1 MNTPIST
8 SSFQHDSLTELL
20 RWRASTSPDKRIYSF
35 LHDGETESEY
45 LTFSTLDQQARNIGV
60 WLQEHSKSGERAL
73 LIYPSG
79 LDFIAAFY
87 ACLYSGIIAV
97 PVYPPSATRADRTL
111 QRFYAIVRDAQ
122 PNVVLTTSSLA
133 SRVQSLVA
141 TSPELQNMPIL
152 VTNELPMGGEERWRA
167 SAITGDTLAFLQYT
181 SGSTGMPK
189 GVMVSHRNLLHNSA
203 MIADVCQHPAHA
215 RLVTWLPL
223 YHDLG
228 LIGGVIQPLYA
239 GFESTI
245 LSPTI
250 FLQRPIR
257 WLQAISRFKAT
268 MTGAPNFAYDLCVRK
283 ITPEQRETLDL
294 SSLEVAA
301 NGAEPVRA
309 ETLEQFYNT
318 FAPCGLRREALYPC
332 YGLAE
337 STLFTGGRPHG
348 TTTNIQAFKNTAL
361 EQNKADE
368 ASADDSGTT
377 QLVSLGTPLKQQT
390 LLIVSTE
397 TFTKSN
403 ADEVGEIWLASPSV
417 AQGYWHKAEETSE
430 TFHAYLADT
439 GEGAFLRT
447 GDLGFLHD
455 GELFIT
461 GRLKDLI
468 IIRGSNHYPQDIEQ
482 TVEKSHRAIKQ
493 GSGVAF
499 SVDAEGEERLVIVQ
513 EVERQYLKSN
523 LQEVVDSIRQVIA
536 EQHELQT
543 YAVVLL
549 KPATLPKTSSG
560 KVQRRASKESFL
572 NDSLDT
578 VYTWTLNVENAST
591 HPTTADA
598 SDKIEQKAT
607 PQESVSDTGKS
618 RDEIQSWLTT
628 QIAERLKVN
637 RSNVDIREPFAY
649 YGMDSV
655 QAVSLS
661 ADLEDWLER
670 ELSPTLAY
678 EYPTIEALS
687 RYLAGESISPVS
699 LLAPRNEQRADSNN
713 STETATDAIAIIG
726 LGCRFP
732 GANNPESFWQMLH
745 EGRDGITEVPT
756 ERWNAGTYY
765 DPEQAVPGK
774 MNTRWG
780 GFLSH
785 VDQFDPF
792 FFGISPREAE
802 RMDPQQRL
810 LLEVAWETL
819 ENAGQSPDKLAG
831 SQTGVFVG
839 ISGNDYSRLLY
850 DDPQSL
856 DAYTGTGNSH
866 SIAANRL
873 SYVLDLRGPSVAVD
887 TACSSSLVSVHLAC
901 QSIRNGECNMA
912 LAGGVNLILT
922 PELTITFSQARMM
935 SSEGHCKTFD
945 DSADGYVRS
954 EGCGLVL
961 LKPLSQALKDGDTVL
976 SVIRGSAVNQDGRSN
991 GLTAPNALAQEA
1003 VILQALHNANATP
1016 DQISYIEAHGSS
1028 TPLGDPI
1035 EFNALKAVLMP
1046 GRTHEQ
1052 SCIVS
1057 SVKTNIGHLESAAGI
1072 AGLIKTVLSLYKEE
1086 IPPHINFKKLNQHI
1100 SLDGTT
1106 FVIPTHGQKW
1116 PDAKRRIA
1124 GVSAFGF
1131 GGTNAH
1137 IIVEAAPPPSVSP
1150 RNVQKMERPLHLLT
1164 LSAKSESALR
1174 ILAQQY
1180 ADILTDASASTV
1192 ADICFTANTG
1202 RAHFAHRLSITGDSA
1217 QQLRERLLKAAT
1229 GHEGEGIQ
1237 SGQVQGKE
1245 RTKVVFLFSGQG
1257 SQYVG
1262 MGRHLYETQPTF
1274 RRALDECDRI
1284 LQAYLDSD
1292 SRDKSRH
1299 YIDDSRDKSRHYM
1312 GERPLLSVLFGD
1324 ENSTLLN
1331 ETAYTQPAL
1340 FALEYALA
1348 ELWRSWGLVPDAVMG
1363 HSVGEYVAACVA
1375 GMFSLED
1382 ALKLIAERG
1391 RLMQAL
1397 PQNGDMLSVFT
1408 TEEQIAPVIAPY
1420 STQVAIAAIN
1430 GPQHIVL
1437 SGERTAI
1444 QAIQRQL
1451 EAQSTT
1457 TYPMTVSHAFHSPLM
1472 EPMLDAFEQVAHSV
1486 QTEPLRIPLVAN
1498 LTGSMVNVGDMLD
1511 AAYWRRQTRSP
1522 VQFSAGIQTLA
1533 EHGYTCFIEV
1543 GPATTLLSMAK
1554 RCLVGTD
1561 SSHPHAQEDNIWLS
1575 SLRKQHD
1582 DWETLLNDVG
1592 TLYVKGVER
1601 VIGHDATRGVDS
1613 GYTRKRV
1620 VFPALPTY
1628 PFERERYWPSQ
1639 PGSNVTRPPTIST
1652 GYAEGHVEGREGR
1665 NELRTLQTG
1674 RHPLLDTYT
1683 ELVYPQGT
1691 HVWETTL
1698 DGQRLPYLHDH
1709 RIQGAMAAPIS
1720 LYIEMAQA
1728 AASEALGTDAHV
1740 LADIELKKLLL
1751 LPEHGTQKVQVV
1763 LASEA
1768 NNDVSFSVYS
1778 HAAGV
1783 PEQPRQQWTLHA
1795 SGKIL
1800 PSRQTRMV

>member
-1 MNTPIST
+1 LNTDIST
-8 SSFQHDSLTELL
+8 SSFEHATHETLTELL
-20 RWRASTSPDKRIYSF
+20 RWRASASPDKRIYSF

-45 LTFSTLDQQARNIGV
+45 LTFSDLDRLARTIGAR
-60 WLQEHSKSGERAL
+60 LQEHSKIGERAL

-87 ACLYSGIIAV
+87 GCLYSGIVAV

-111 QRFYAIVRDAQ
+111 QRFHAIVQDAQ
-122 PNVVLTTSSLA
+122 PAVILTTSSLS
-133 SRVQSLVA
+133 SRVTSLVA
-141 TSPELQNMPIL
+141 SSPELQNAPVF
-152 VTNELPMGGEERWRA
+152 VTDELSSGEQWREP
-167 SAITGDTLAFLQYT
+167 AISGNSLAFLQYT
-181 SGSTGMPK
+181 SGSTGTPK
-189 GVMVSHRNLLHNSA
+189 GVMVTHRNLLHNSA
-203 MIADVCQHPAHA
+203 IIADVCQHPPHA

-228 LIGGVIQPLYA
+228 LIGGIIQPLYA

-245 LSPTI
+245 LSPTS

-283 ITPEQRETLDL
+283 ISPEQRETLDL
-294 SSLEVAA
+294 SSWEVAA

-318 FAPCGLRREALYPC
+318 FAPCGLRREALYPS

-337 STLFTGGRPHG
+337 ATLFAGGRPHG
-348 TTTNIQAFKNTAL
+348 EVATALPFDEKAL
-361 EQNKADE
+361 EQNKAIE
-368 ASADDSGTT
+368 ARTKESGTIP
-377 QLVSLGTPLKQQT
+377 LVSLGTPLRQQK
-390 LLIVSTE
+390 LLIVNTE
-397 TFTKSN
+397 TFTQSS
-403 ADEVGEIWLASPSV
+403 DEMVGEIWISSPSV
-417 AQGYWHKAEETSE
+417 AQGYWGKSAETSK

-439 GEGAFLRT
+439 GEGPFLRT
-447 GDLGFLHD
+447 GDLGFLHN

-482 TVEKSHRAIKQ
+482 TVEKCHPAIRP

-499 SVDAEGEERLVIVQ
+499 SIDADGEERLVIVQ
-513 EVERQYLKSN
+513 EIERHYLRDN
-523 LQEVVDSIRQVIA
+523 LEEVANRIRQTVA

-543 YAVVLL
+543 YAVVLI

-560 KVQRRASKESFL
+560 KVQRRASKEGFL
-572 NDSLDT
+572 DGSLDT
-578 VYTWTLNVENAST
+578 VYTWTLNVAEDSAS
-591 HPTTADA
+591 DA
-598 SDKIEQKAT
+598 SDKIKQENVAT
-607 PQESVSDTGKS
+607 QHFTQQENGPEREKS
-618 RDEIQSWLTT
+618 RDEIQTWLIT
-628 QIAERLKVN
+628 QVAERLKVN
-637 RSNVDIREPFAY
+637 RRDVDIRKPFAH

-661 ADLEDWLER
+661 ADLEDWLGR

-678 EYPTIEALS
+678 EYPTIEALA
-687 RYLAGESISPVS
+687 RYLAGESISPAS
-699 LLAPRNEQRADSNN
+699 LLAPRNEQRTGNDTM
-713 STETATDAIAIIG
+713 TETATDAIAIIG

-745 EGRDGITEVPT
+745 EGRDGITEVPI

-785 VDQFDPF
+785 VDLFDPY

-819 ENAGQSPDKLAG
+819 EHAGQSPDRLAG

-839 ISGNDYSRLLY
+839 ISGNDYSRWIY
-850 DDPQSL
+850 DDPESL

-873 SYVLDLRGPSVAVD
+873 SYVLDLRGPSVAID

-901 QSIRNGECNMA
+901 QSIRNGECDMA

-961 LKPLSQALKDGDTVL
+961 LKPLSQAMKDGDTVL
-976 SVIRGSAVNQDGRSN
+976 AVIRGSAVNQDGRSN

-1003 VILQALHNANATP
+1003 VILQALYNAKVTP
-1016 DQISYIEAHGSS
+1016 DQISYVEAHGSS

-1046 GRTHEQ
+1046 GRTVEQ
-1052 SCIVS
+1052 TCIVS

-1072 AGLIKTVLSLYKEE
+1072 AGLIKTVLSLYNEE
-1086 IPPHINFKKLNQHI
+1086 IPPHLNFKKLNQHI
-1100 SLDGTT
+1100 SLERTT
-1106 FVIPTHGQKW
+1106 FIIPTQGQRW

-1137 IIVEAAPPPSVSP
+1137 IIVEAAPIQLASP
-1150 RNVQKMERPLHLLT
+1150 KNANKMERPLHLLT

-1174 ILAQQY
+1174 TLAQYY
-1180 ADILTDASASTV
+1180 ADFFTNAPASTI

-1202 RAHFAHRLSITGDSA
+1202 RAHFPHRLAITGNSA
-1217 QQLRERLLKAAT
+1217 QQLRERLLEAAA
-1229 GHEGEGIQ
+1229 GHEGSGILNE
-1237 SGQVQGKE
+1237 QVLSKGS
-1245 RTKVVFLFSGQG
+1245 TKIAFLFSGQG

-1262 MGRHLYETQPTF
+1262 MGRQLYETQPVF
-1274 RRALDECDRI
+1274 RHALDECDRI
-1284 LQAYLDSD
+1284 LQSYAGTDT
-1292 SRDKSRH
+1292 RDT
-1299 YIDDSRDKSRHYM
+1299 SRHYM
-1312 GERPLLSVLFGD
+1312 SDRPLLSVLYGD

-1348 ELWRSWGLVPDAVMG
+1348 ELWSSWGLIPDAVMG

-1375 GMFSLED
+1375 GLFSLED

-1408 TEEQIAPVIAPY
+1408 TEEQLAPVIAPY

-1444 QAIQRQL
+1444 QVIQRQL
-1451 EAQSTT
+1451 EAQRITI
-1457 TYPMTVSHAFHSPLM
+1457 YPMTVSHAFHSPLM
-1472 EPMLDAFEQVAHSV
+1472 EPMLDSFEQVARSV
-1486 QTEPLRIPLVAN
+1486 QVKPLRIPLVAN
-1498 LTGSMVNVGDMLD
+1498 LTGQMVNVGEKLD
-1511 AAYWRRQTRSP
+1511 ADYWRHQTRSA
-1522 VQFSAGIQTLA
+1522 VQFSAGIKTLA
-1533 EHGYTCFIEV
+1533 ERGYTCFIEV
-1543 GPATTLLSMAK
+1543 GPTTTLLGMAK
-1554 RCLVGTD
+1554 RCLPSGD
-1561 SSHPHAQEDNIWLS
+1561 ELWLS
-1575 SLRKQHD
+1575 SLHKNHD

-1592 TLYVKGVER
+1592 TLYVTGVER
-1601 VIGHDATRGVDS
+1601 VIGHGATRGIDS
-1613 GYTRKRV
+1613 GYTRKHV

-1628 PFERERYWPSQ
+1628 PFERERYWHVGTDSSRPST
-1639 PGSNVTRPPTIST
+1639 VLT
-1652 GYAEGHVEGREGR
+1652 GYADVINRS
-1665 NELRTLQTG
+1665 LQGGNVSTYETDAMNRSLQQVLQDVG
-1674 RHPLLDTYT
+1674 RHPLLNTHT
-1683 ELVYPQGT
+1683 ELVYPPGT
-1691 HVWETTL
+1691 HIWETAL
-1698 DGQRLPYLHDH
+1698 DRRQLPYLSDH

-1728 AASEALGTDAHV
+1728 AATEALGTKSHV

-1751 LPEHGTQKVQVV
+1751 LPEHGSQKVQVV
-1763 LASEA
+1763 LASDA

-1800 PSRQTRMV
+1800 PNHSQTRMV

>member
-45 LTFSTLDQQARNIGV
+45 LTFSMLDKQARNIGA
-60 WLQEHSKSGERAL
+60 WLQAHSKSGERAL

-79 LDFIAAFY
+79 LDFVAAFY

-97 PVYPPSATRADRTL
+97 PVYPPSATRTDRTL
-111 QRFYAIVRDAQ
+111 QRFYAIAKDAQ
-122 PNVVLTTSSLA
+122 PNVILTTSSLS

-141 TSPELQNMPIL
+141 SSPDLQKAHLL
-152 VTNELPMGGEERWRA
+152 VTNELPKGGEEQWQQ
-167 SAITGDTLAFLQYT
+167 SATTGETLAFLQYT

-189 GVMVSHRNLLHNSA
+189 GVMVSHRNLLHNA
-203 MIADVCQHPAHA
+203 EMIADVCQHPAHA

-245 LSPTI
+245 LSPTA

-257 WLQAISRFKAT
+257 WLQALSRFKAT

-283 ITPEQRETLDL
+283 TTPEQRETLDL

-309 ETLEQFYNT
+309 ETLEQFYNA

-337 STLFTGGRPHG
+337 ATLFAGGRPHG
-348 TTTNIQAFKNTAL
+348 TTVNIETFKNAAL
-361 EQNKADE
+361 EQNKAE
-368 ASADDSGTT
+368 ETTSHEPGTT
-377 QLVSLGTPLKQQT
+377 SLVSLGTPLPQQT
-390 LLIVSTE
+390 LLIVNTE
-397 TFTKSN
+397 TFTKCDGN
-403 ADEVGEIWLASPSV
+403 NVGEIWLASPSV
-417 AQGYWHKAEETSE
+417 AQGYWRKAAETSE

-439 GEGAFLRT
+439 GEGPFLRT

-482 TVEKSHRAIKQ
+482 TVEKSHRALKQ

-513 EVERQYLKSN
+513 EIERQYLKSN
-523 LQEVVDSIRQVIA
+523 LQEVVDSIRQAVA

-543 YAVVLL
+543 YAVTLL

-560 KVQRRASKESFL
+560 KVQRRTSKESFL
-572 NDSLDT
+572 DGSLNT
-578 VYTWTLNVENAST
+578 VYTWTLNGSNPSSQAITS
-591 HPTTADA
+591 DA
-598 SDKIEQKAT
+598 SGTIEQQSTQQKT
-607 PQESVSDTGKS
+607 VFETGKS

-637 RSNVDIREPFAY
+637 RGNVDIREPFAY

-661 ADLEDWLER
+661 ADLEDWLGR

-687 RYLAGESISPVS
+687 RYLAGEAISPIS
-699 LLAPRNEQRADSNN
+699 LLAPRNEQSKESD
-713 STETATDAIAIIG
+713 TETATDAIAIIG

-732 GANNPESFWQMLH
+732 GANNAESFWEMLH
-745 EGRDGITEVPT
+745 EGRDGITEVPN

-785 VDQFDPF
+785 VDQFDPY
-792 FFGISPREAE
+792 FFGISPREAT

-819 ENAGQSPDKLAG
+819 ENAGQSPDRLAG

-839 ISGNDYSRLLY
+839 ISGNDYSRWLY
-850 DDPQSL
+850 DDPESL
-856 DAYTGTGNSH
+856 DAYTGTGNAH

-873 SYVLDLRGPSVAVD
+873 SYVLDLRGPSIAID
-887 TACSSSLVSVHLAC
+887 TACSSSLVSVHMAC
-901 QSIRNGECNMA
+901 QSIRNGECDMA

-961 LKPLSQALKDGDTVL
+961 LKPLSQARKDGDTVL
-976 SVIRGSAVNQDGRSN
+976 AVIRGSAVNQDGRSN

-1003 VILQALHNANATP
+1003 VIVQALQNAHVAS
-1016 DQISYIEAHGSS
+1016 DQISYVEAHGSS

-1046 GRTHEQ
+1046 GRTSDQ
-1052 SCIVS
+1052 PCIVS

-1072 AGLIKTVLSLYKEE
+1072 AGLIKTVLSLYHEE
-1086 IPPHINFKKLNQHI
+1086 IPSHLHFQKLNQHI

-1106 FVIPTHGQKW
+1106 FVIPTQGQRW

-1137 IIVEAAPPPSVSP
+1137 IIVEAAPPQTVS
-1150 RNVQKMERPLHLLT
+1150 RKHGQKMERPLHLLT

-1174 ILAQQY
+1174 TLAQQY
-1180 ADILTDASASTV
+1180 ADFLANADASTI

-1202 RAHFAHRLSITGDSA
+1202 RAHFAHRLAITGDSA
-1217 QQLRERLLKAAT
+1217 QQLRERLLEAAS
-1229 GHEGEGIQ
+1229 GREGQGIQ
-1237 SGQVQGKE
+1237 HGQVQSKE
-1245 RTKVVFLFSGQG
+1245 RTKVAFLFSGQG

-1274 RRALDECDRI
+1274 RHALDECDRI
-1284 LQAYLDSD
+1284 LQTYHDGD

-1299 YIDDSRDKSRHYM
+1299 NM
-1312 GERPLLSVLFGD
+1312 GEHSLLSVLYGD
-1324 ENSTLLN
+1324 EKSTLLN

-1348 ELWRSWGLVPDAVMG
+1348 ELWCSWGLVPDAVMG

-1375 GMFSLED
+1375 GLFSLED

-1397 PQNGDMLSVFT
+1397 PQNGDMLSVFA
-1408 TEEQIAPVIAPY
+1408 TEEQIAPVITPY
-1420 STQVAIAAIN
+1420 NTQVAIAAVN

-1444 QAIQRQL
+1444 EAIKQQL
-1451 EAQSTT
+1451 EAQGIT

-1472 EPMLDAFEQVAHSV
+1472 EPMLDAFEQVARSI
-1486 QTEPLRIPLVAN
+1486 QTTPLRIPLVAN
-1498 LTGSMVNVGDMLD
+1498 LTGDMVNIGETLD
-1511 AAYWRRQTRSP
+1511 ASYWRRQTRSA

-1533 EHGYTCFIEV
+1533 EHGFTCFVEV
-1543 GPATTLLSMAK
+1543 GPATTLLGMAK
-1554 RCLVGTD
+1554 RCLAGTD
-1561 SSHPHAQEDNIWLS
+1561 ASQDIIWLS

-1613 GYTRKRV
+1613 DYTRKHV
-1620 VFPALPTY
+1620 IFPALPTY
-1628 PFERERYWPSQ
+1628 PFERDRYWHVGTDS
-1639 PGSNVTRPPTIST
+1639 SRPTTVPT
-1652 GYAEGHVEGREGR
+1652 GYTDERTDGR
-1665 NELRTLQTG
+1665 NKLRPLQTG
-1674 RHPLLDTYT
+1674 D
-1683 ELVYPQGT
+1683 GT
-1691 HVWETTL
+1691 T
-1698 DGQRLPYLHDH
+1698 G
-1709 RIQGAMAAPIS
+1709 
-1720 LYIEMAQA
+1720 
-1728 AASEALGTDAHV
+1728 EA
-1740 LADIELKKLLL
+1740 
-1751 LPEHGTQKVQVV
+1751 
-1763 LASEA
+1763 
-1768 NNDVSFSVYS
+1768 DVINRS
-1778 HAAGV
+1778 
-1783 PEQPRQQWTLHA
+1783 
-1795 SGKIL
+1795 
-1800 PSRQTRMV
+1800 